1 VLVNITANKASLKMR
16 ETREIMNT
24 IRSFAAEDATI
35 IHGAVYDEAMGEEL
49 RVTVVATGLGQPV
62 AKQTRPQLV
71 VSQKTGTD
79 NMPVNAVDYN
89 ALEALPAV
97 IRKNRNSTV
106 EALTANG
113 VDKYDIPAF
122 LRRQAD

>member
-1 VLVNITANKASLKMR
+1 
-16 ETREIMNT
+16 
-24 IRSFAAEDATI
+24 
-35 IHGAVYDEAMGEEL
+35 
-49 RVTVVATGLGQPV
+49 VATGLGQPV
-62 AKQTRPQLV
+62 AKQTKPQLV